1 VEANWLEM
9 TDQKLGK
16 ILVIDDDAIVT
27 ETIGILFDQEL
38 TVSSAETGE
47 DGIAAARSE
56 SPDLILL
63 DVRMPDM
70 DGYETCRQLQGDA
83 ETAAIPIIFLT
94 AKNDSTDEAMGL
106 ELGAI
111 DYITKPIVPQIIKAR
126 VKNHL
131 TQKHQRDELENLSA
145 IDALTG
151 IANRRR
157 LDEYLETEWRR
168 AARNKYYISLL
179 MIDIDHFKSFNDT
192 YGHQAGDDCLRDV
205 ANAIAASPQRP
216 SDLVARYGGEEFCV
230 VLPDTPENSGL
241 EIAERVRANVE
252 KLAIDHSG
260 SPEYGVVTVS
270 VGVATAAPSNE
281 KISFDG
287 LLKVADEHLYHAKES
302 GRNQISSK

>member
-1 VEANWLEM
+1 MAE
-9 TDQKLGK
+9 QKLGK

-38 TVSSAETGE
+38 TVLSAASGKE
-47 DGIAAARSE
+47 GIAAAQSE
-56 SPDLILL
+56 LPDLILL
-63 DVRMPDM
+63 DVKMPDM
-70 DGYETCRQLQGDA
+70 DGYETCRQLQGDT

-94 AKNDSTDEAMGL
+94 AKNESTDEAMGL

-131 TQKHQRDELENLSA
+131 TQKRQRDELENLSA

-157 LDEYLETEWRR
+157 LDEYLENEWRR
-168 AARNKYYISLL
+168 AARNKYSVSLM
-179 MIDIDHFKSFNDT
+179 MIDIDHFKNFNDT

-205 ANAIAASPQRP
+205 AKTIANCPQRP

-230 VLPDTPENSGL
+230 VLPDTPEDSARDL
-241 EIAERVRANVE
+241 AERVRANVE
-252 KLAIDHSG
+252 NLAIKHSG
-260 SPEYGVVTVS
+260 SPDFSVVTVS
-270 VGVATAAPSNE
+270 VGVATAAPSDKETN
-281 KISFDG
+281 FDG
-287 LLKVADEHLYHAKES
+287 LIKIADEQLYHAKES
-302 GRNQISSK
+302 GRNQVSVS